1 MSGIIVGKYRGKY
14 LTARGQQFVL
24 LAAPTRS
31 GKGVGVVIPNL
42 LNYPDSVVVFD
53 LKLENF
59 RFTSGFRASHG
70 QKVYL
75 FAPFSE
81 DRRTHRWNMLDAAS
95 REVNFRVGDVLAIG
109 QVFYPGD
116 CDPREKFWNDNARN
130 LFLAF
135 VLYLME
141 TPGLPCTMGEV
152 FRQSSGKGKQLKEHI
167 QGFITERS
175 SSKIPL
181 SEECLDA
188 FGRFLSSPE
197 NTLGNIISTFN
208 APLLV
213 FANPL
218 VDAATSVSDFD
229 IRQLRKE
236 RTSIYVG
243 IQPSRLGDAAL
254 LVNMLFSQII
264 NLNTK
269 ELPENNP
276 DLKYQCLL
284 ILDEFA
290 ALGKVSVI
298 AKANAYISGYN
309 VRLLTIIQ
317 SVSQLEA
324 IYGPAETRTLVTNHA
339 LQILYPPR
347 EQKDAK
353 EYSEMLGYMTLK
365 SISTGVSRPRGFG
378 QAGSSSENSSD
389 QRRALMLPQE
399 LKEMPQSQQIIL
411 MENTKPILCEK
422 ARYFE
427 DPRFIDRLK
436 KISGSLAMLDRAK
449 PAGWR
454 PLRRL
459 RIEPKSLLPSEIQLK
474 HAAFV
479 LEELSSPVP
488 VLDIPLHRA
497 KVERKIRALSEDE
510 PIDIAL
516 LAIDVNAIPS
526 FDGEEV
532 PSPEMVARTVEAF
545 FAQVGALTE
554 TPIDTSDVFSQVEEP
569 STTAIATDTD
579 ETLIPGRRHETAR
592 PKAAAPRAPSA
603 RNAID
608 LSALDQQP

>member
-1 MSGIIVGKYRGKY
+1 MTGVIVGKYRGKY
-14 LTARGQQFVL
+14 LMARGQQFIL

-59 RFTSGFRASHG
+59 RFTSGFRFRHG
-70 QKVYL
+70 HKVFL

-81 DRRTHRWNMLDAAS
+81 DRRTHRWNMLDAVS
-95 REVNFRVGDVLAIG
+95 RDPHFRIGDILAIG

-135 VLYLME
+135 VLYLTE
-141 TPGLPCTMGEV
+141 APELPCTLGEL
-152 FRQSSGKGKQLKEHI
+152 FRQSSGKGMPLKEHI
-167 QGFITERS
+167 QGFIS
-175 SSKIPL
+175 SRAKSSHPL
-181 SEECLDA
+181 SEDCLDA

-218 VDAATSVSDFD
+218 VDAATSASDFD
-229 IRQLRKE
+229 IRMLRKE
-236 RTSIYVG
+236 RTSIYIG
-243 IQPSRLGDAAL
+243 IQPSRLGDAAT

-269 ELPENNP
+269 QLPENNP

-284 ILDEFA
+284 MLDEFA
-290 ALGKVSVI
+290 ALGKVSII

-353 EYSEMLGYMTLK
+353 EYSEMLGYQTLK
-365 SISTGVSRPRGFG
+365 SISTGVSRPRAFG
-378 QAGSSSENSSD
+378 QLGSSSENASD

-399 LKEMPQSQQIIL
+399 LKEMPQFQQIII

-422 ARYFE
+422 ALYFE
-427 DPRFIDRLK
+427 DVRFVDRLK
-436 KISGSLAMLDRAK
+436 AVSACLAGLDRTT
-449 PAGWR
+449 PQER
-454 PLRRL
+454 NPLRWIGVRNNSKVMPT
-459 RIEPKSLLPSEIQLK
+459 EVQLK

-479 LEELSSPVP
+479 LEELSAPVP
-488 VLDIPLHRA
+488 VLNVQLHKA
-497 KVERKIRALSEDE
+497 KVEQKTRSLFEGEAIDLERLTIDVRALPPFDDSE
-510 PIDIAL
+510 
-516 LAIDVNAIPS
+516 S
-526 FDGEEV
+526 
-532 PSPEMVARTVEAF
+532 PSPESAMTVVNAF
-545 FAQVGALTE
+545 FAQFGAADNSNEINLDFEYAEIPAPGLSVRAAQAHEAAAAIGPSPPSGALNT
-554 TPIDTSDVFSQVEEP
+554 
-569 STTAIATDTD
+569 IAG
-579 ETLIPGRRHETAR
+579 EKRSR
-592 PKAAAPRAPSA
+592 S
-603 RNAID
+603 ID
-608 LSALDQQP
+608 LSALDQ

>member
-1 MSGIIVGKYRGKY
+1 MSGVIVGKYRGRY
-14 LTARGQQFVL
+14 LTAKGQQFIL

-59 RFTSGFRASHG
+59 RFTSAFRAHNG
-70 QKVYL
+70 QKVFL

-81 DRRTHRWNMLDAAS
+81 DRHTHRWNMLDTVS
-95 REVNFRVGDVLAIG
+95 RDRHFRVGDILAIG

-130 LFLAF
+130 LFLGFA
-135 VLYLME
+135 LYLLE
-141 TPGLPCTMGEV
+141 TPELPCTLGEI
-152 FRQSSGKGKQLKEHI
+152 FRQSSGKGKPLKDHI
-167 QGFITERS
+167 QGFIATRARGS
-175 SSKIPL
+175 APL

-218 VDAATSVSDFD
+218 VDAATSASDFD
-229 IRQLRKE
+229 IRLLRKE
-236 RTSIYVG
+236 PTSLYIG
-243 IQPSRLGDAAL
+243 IQPARLSDAAL

-264 NLNTK
+264 NVNTR

-290 ALGKVSVI
+290 SLGKVNII

-324 IYGPAETRTLVTNHA
+324 IYGLAETRTLVTNHA

-353 EYSEMLGYMTLK
+353 EYSEMLGYLTLK
-365 SISTGVSRPRGFG
+365 SVSTGTSRPRAFG
-378 QAGSSSENSSD
+378 QPGSSSENVSD

-399 LKEMPQSQQIIL
+399 LKEMSPSQQIIM

-422 ARYFE
+422 AYYFE
-427 DPRFIDRLK
+427 DARFVDRLK
-436 KISGSLAMLDRAK
+436 TVSACLAGLDRVR
-449 PAGWR
+449 PPNRHPFGWMGFR
-454 PLRRL
+454 SSRVVGPT
-459 RIEPKSLLPSEIQLK
+459 EPQLK

-479 LEELSSPVP
+479 LQELSVPVP
-488 VLDIPLHRA
+488 MLDIKLHNA
-497 KVERKIRALSEDE
+497 KVEQRTRPLVEGE
-510 PIDIAL
+510 PIDL
-516 LAIDVNAIPS
+516 SKLAFDVSGLPA
-526 FDGEEV
+526 FDDSDV
-532 PSPEMVARTVEAF
+532 PSAESVAKVVDAF
-545 FAQVGALTE
+545 FKEVCASDLRTDPYDEEIAPSSVGTRSA
-554 TPIDTSDVFSQVEEP
+554 TSGNTDSAAPWPAP
-569 STTAIATDTD
+569 SVID
-579 ETLIPGRRHETAR
+579 ETAGTNLGG
-592 PKAAAPRAPSA
+592 
-603 RNAID
+603 AID
-608 LSALDQQP
+608 LSALDQ

>member
-1 MSGIIVGKYRGKY
+1 MSGVIVGKYRGNY
-14 LTARGQQFVL
+14 LMARGQQFIL

-59 RFTSGFRASHG
+59 RFTSGFRSDQGH
-70 QKVYL
+70 KVFL

-81 DRRTHRWNMLDAAS
+81 DRRTHRWNMLDSVS
-95 REVNFRVGDVLAIG
+95 RDPNFRIGDILAIG

-135 VLYLME
+135 VLYLIE
-141 TPGLPCTMGEV
+141 TPELPCTIGEL
-152 FRQSSGKGKQLKEHI
+152 FRQSSGKGKPLKEHI
-167 QGFITERS
+167 QGFVS
-175 SSKIPL
+175 SRAKSSHPL
-181 SEECLDA
+181 SEDCLDA

-218 VDAATSVSDFD
+218 VDAATSASDFD
-229 IRQLRKE
+229 IRMLRKV
-236 RTSIYVG
+236 RTSLYIG

-269 ELPENNP
+269 QLPENNP
-276 DLKYQCLL
+276 ELKYQCLL

-290 ALGKVSVI
+290 ALGKVSII

-353 EYSEMLGYMTLK
+353 EYSEMLGYQTLK
-365 SISTGVSRPRGFG
+365 SISTGVSRPRAFG
-378 QAGSSSENSSD
+378 QLGSSSENASD

-399 LKEMPQSQQIIL
+399 LKEMPQYQQIII

-422 ARYFE
+422 ALYFE
-427 DPRFIDRLK
+427 DVRFVDRLK
-436 KISGSLAMLDRAK
+436 AVSACLAGLDRTLHQRR
-449 PAGWR
+449 R
-454 PLRRL
+454 PLRWIGVRDNSKVMPT
-459 RIEPKSLLPSEIQLK
+459 EAQLK

-479 LEELSSPVP
+479 LEELSAPVP
-488 VLDIPLHRA
+488 VLNVQLHKA
-497 KVERKIRALSEDE
+497 KVEQKTRSLVEGE
-510 PIDIAL
+510 
-516 LAIDVNAIPS
+516 AIDLERLALDVYALPP
-526 FDGEEV
+526 FDDSEA
-532 PSPEMVARTVEAF
+532 PSPESTMNVVNAF
-545 FAQVGALTE
+545 FAQVGAANMSSDVHLDFEYAE
-554 TPIDTSDVFSQVEEP
+554 TP
-569 STTAIATDTD
+569 
-579 ETLIPGRRHETAR
+579 
-592 PKAAAPRAPSA
+592 APSLSKPRKQA
-603 RNAID
+603 HGAPAASVPSPPTGALNTIVGGKRGRSIN
-608 LSALDQQP
+608 LSALDQ

>member
-14 LTARGQQFVL
+14 LMAGGQQFVL

-59 RFTSGFRASHG
+59 RFTSGFRAKHG
-70 QKVYL
+70 QKVFL

-81 DRRTHRWNMLDAAS
+81 DRRTHRWNMLDTAS
-95 REVNFRVGDVLAIG
+95 RDRSFRVGDVLAIG

-141 TPGLPCTMGEV
+141 TPELPCTMGEV
-152 FRQSSGKGKQLKEHI
+152 FRQSSGKGKPLKEHI
-167 QGFITERS
+167 HGCIAERS
-175 SSKIPL
+175 ASQNPL

-229 IRQLRKE
+229 IRLLRKE
-236 RTSIYVG
+236 RTSIYIG

-264 NLNTK
+264 SQNTK

-290 ALGKVSVI
+290 ALGKVGVI

-365 SISTGVSRPRGFG
+365 SISTGVSRPRAFG
-378 QAGSSSENSSD
+378 QLGSSSENSSD

-411 MENTKPILCEK
+411 MENTKPILCDK
-422 ARYFE
+422 ARYYE
-427 DPRFIDRLK
+427 DTRFVDRLK
-436 KISGSLAMLDRAK
+436 ATSDSLAMLDR
-449 PAGWR
+449 GR
-454 PLRRL
+454 PSVWRRL
-459 RIEPKSLLPSEIQLK
+459 NWFSARARTRLPTETQLK

-479 LEELSSPVP
+479 LEELSAPVP
-488 VLDIPLHRA
+488 VIDLTLHKA
-497 KVERKIRALSEDE
+497 KVARKTRPLEEGES
-510 PIDIAL
+510 IDIAL
-516 LAIDVNAIPS
+516 LAIDVKALPS
-526 FDGEEV
+526 FHGEEA
-532 PSPEMVARTVEAF
+532 PSPEMVASTVGAF
-545 FAQVGALTE
+545 FKQVNALTE
-554 TPIDTSDVFSQVEEP
+554 IPIDISDVLTEIDVRRSAQQAVRRPPRSQP
-569 STTAIATDTD
+569 TASAVS
-579 ETLIPGRRHETAR
+579 AQ
-592 PKAAAPRAPSA
+592 SA
-603 RNAID
+603 RVAID
-608 LSALDQQP
+608 LSALDNNLR